1 LPDAVANS
9 PAFAPSLMV
18 PVPLLALSGSV
29 GVGKTTVLV
38 EIHDVLSGRNV
49 AHACIER
56 DALAY
61 SWPERGYFNQDA
73 ALDNLAAVWAN
84 FRAAGAGRLVV
95 AGVVERP
102 EDLAGYHRAV
112 PGARI
117 TVCRLVASQATRL
130 ERLRGREHGAGLEWH
145 LHRTVE
151 LEQVLETA
159 RLDDFTVDNEDR
171 PVRDVALEVLARAGW
186 LDPTPGQA

>member
-1 LPDAVANS
+1 
-9 PAFAPSLMV
+9 MV

-38 EIHDVLSGRNV
+38 EVHDLLSARGV
-49 AHACIER
+49 PHACVER

-61 SWPERGYFNQDA
+61 SWPERGYFNQDTV
-73 ALDNLAAVWAN
+73 LENLAAVWAN
-84 FRAAGAGRLVV
+84 FRAAGAERLVV

-102 EDLAGYHRAV
+102 EDLAGFRRAV

-117 TVCRLVASQATRL
+117 TVCRLVAAEATRL
-130 ERLRGREHGAGLEWH
+130 ERLRDRERGAGLEWH

-151 LEQVLETA
+151 LERVLEAA
-159 RLDDFTVDNEDR
+159 RLDDFTVVNEDR

-186 LDPTPGQA
+186 LDPEMPGQA